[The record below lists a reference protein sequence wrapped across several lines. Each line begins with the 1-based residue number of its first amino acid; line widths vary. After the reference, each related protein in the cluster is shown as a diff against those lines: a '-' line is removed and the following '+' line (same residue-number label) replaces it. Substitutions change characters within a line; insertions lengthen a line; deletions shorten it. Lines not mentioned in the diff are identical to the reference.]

1 MPQFPQVTVTVTV
14 TTAATTT
21 NSNNVATAR
30 TNATASLILLF
41 IIPVAADAAVVHIE
55 VCVQGLSLACNP
67 SQFCSLFPA
76 YSEQPPCPSSS
87 IHSSQMSLVLLFHSQ
102 TCLPPGPDAS
112 CTHEILS
119 RQTWPP
125 RTSGKR
131 WAPRPGRPHRWT
143 RPTWPGWSGR
153 TLWTN
158 GPQRWVGSISEIEG
172 WAGDLDEGCTPG
184 GAFIIQSCFHAH
196 QFSNTEF
203 WHHVIFSYIED
214 FRTWQFWEIMPGRL
228 KLFSYFLAF
237 SPSPSLKLQGWWKCV
252 LLPSPSLE
260 LTEWCDV

>member
-153 TLWTN
+153 TLRTN

-172 WAGDLDEGCTPG
+172 WAGTWMR
-184 GAFIIQSCFHAH
+184 GAHPA
-196 QFSNTEF
+196 E
-203 WHHVIFSYIED
+203 
-214 FRTWQFWEIMPGRL
+214 PL
-228 KLFSYFLAF
+228 LFSLVFMPISSATLNF
-237 SPSPSLKLQGWWKCV
+237 GIM
-252 LLPSPSLE
+252 
-260 LTEWCDV
+260 